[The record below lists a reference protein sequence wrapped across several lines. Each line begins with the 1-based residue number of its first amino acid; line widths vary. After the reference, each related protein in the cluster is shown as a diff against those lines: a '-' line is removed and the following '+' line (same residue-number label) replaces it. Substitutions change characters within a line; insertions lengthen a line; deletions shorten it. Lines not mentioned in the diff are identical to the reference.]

1 MWFTLDAAAVQMAIA
16 FVAAAQ
22 IRCSAACIV
31 ATHGIAGGCAA
42 MGRDLHV
49 TLVALAT
56 SGCIA
61 EAMLAAMPAA
71 GHTDVMLSILG
82 HKALVAQA
90 EIGRYT
96 GAIDATRLADRFTA
110 TGSVVAPVG
119 VSHIA
124 YAFLRLQAESIAT
137 ALAAAG
143 ITQIGLIASCLV
155 PGMTAAFVGR
165 HTVPMHARLLAPRH
179 TTAECLVALIPCM
192 AQAFLRFSAATIRAI
207 DLRALRLTHTL
218 AIVAQPIT
226 LAALADLG
234 LSAASIDAGLTALGQ
249 ADAAIYMVVVALVA
263 QADIGCNA
271 LAPRTAFLALRQT
284 LGAEGEEGRRGG
296 SKF

>member
-1 MWFTLDAAAVQMAIA
+1 MWFTLDAAAVQMAIT

-22 IRCSAACIV
+22 IRCSAASIV
-31 ATHGIAGGCAA
+31 ATHGIAGGCTA

-49 TLVALAT
+49 TLVALTT
-56 SGCIA
+56 SGSIA
-61 EAMLAAMPAA
+61 EPMLAAMAAA

-82 HKALVAQA
+82 HKALVAEA
-90 EIGRYT
+90 EIGRNT
-96 GAIDATRLADRFTA
+96 GAINATRLTDRFTA
-110 TGSVVAPVG
+110 TGSVVVLVG
-119 VSHIA
+119 VSDVA
-124 YAFLRLQAESIAT
+124 YTSLRLQAESIAT

-155 PGMTAAFVGR
+155 SRMTAAFVGR
-165 HTVPMHARLLAPRH
+165 HTVPMQARLLAPRH

-192 AQAFLRFSAATIRAI
+192 AQAFLRFNAATIGAI

-226 LAALADLG
+226 LAALTDIG
-234 LSAASIDAGLTALGQ
+234 LSAASIDAGLTAIGH
-249 ADAAIYMVVVALVA
+249 ADAAIHMVVVALVA

-271 LAPRTAFLALRQT
+271 LAPSTAFLALRQT
-284 LGAEGEEGRRGG
+284 LGAKEGRGVEER